1 MYFYMFLFAFCVGIL
16 ILNNDIKKDQKKYLE
31 IATLFVLCIV
41 SGTRY
46 NLGGSD
52 YSVYKTTFDSLPTL
66 RVFFADF
73 AHLHE
78 HYFTFGFETGYLFL
92 NSLVKTIGMNFYGF
106 TLIHSVIFYV
116 CLYIGLKRYVDNLNL
131 LIIVFLYKLFF
142 YNTFLSMRQSITI
155 AIFLIAMH
163 YIEEKK
169 PVKYFALCTVAV
181 FFHTAALILFPV
193 YFIRKI
199 TLSKDKMILANVIFI
214 PTILISFLNVPIM
227 KLFSFA
233 ISLSGNPVIVM
244 KANNLISAAAA
255 SPIGIF
261 HTLEYLMIMTLI
273 IYNYEK
279 IINIDEHAEFILKLF
294 MILLPVFTLFRGYEI
309 LTRIK
314 DYFTFSYGIILGYL
328 CLIDNREYRVL
339 FQLGTIIVCAY
350 GFFRFITLFGSGCL
364 MPYESYITKGI
375 SIFGN

>member
-1 MYFYMFLFAFCVGIL
+1 MEH
-16 ILNNDIKKDQKKYLE
+16 KKYLE
-31 IATLFVLCIV
+31 IATLIILCFV

-52 YSVYKTTFDSLPTL
+52 YSVYKATFDSLPTL
-66 RVFFADF
+66 SVFFADF

-78 HYFTFGFETGYLFL
+78 HYLTFGFETGYLLL
-92 NSLVKTIGMNFYGF
+92 NSLIKTIGLNFYGF
-106 TLIHSVIFYV
+106 TLIHSVIFYI
-116 CLYIGLKRYVDNLNL
+116 CFYIGIKRYAFNLNL
-131 LIIVFLYKLFF
+131 LIIVFLYKMFF
-142 YNTFLSMRQSITI
+142 YNTFISMRQSITI

-163 YIEEKK
+163 YIEDKK
-169 PVKYFALCTVAV
+169 PVKYFVLCTIAV

-199 TLSKDKMILANVIFI
+199 TLTKNTILKANIIFI
-214 PTILISFLNVPIM
+214 PSILISLLNVPTM

-233 ISLSGNPVIVM
+233 IGLAGNPIIAT
-244 KANNLISAAAA
+244 KANSLIATAAG

-261 HTLEYLMIMTLI
+261 HTLEYLLLMLFV
-273 IYNYEK
+273 IYYYEK

-294 MILLPVFTLFRGYEI
+294 MILLPIFTLFRGYEI

-314 DYFTFSYGIILGYL
+314 DYFTLSYGIILGYL
-328 CLIDNREYRVL
+328 CMTDNAKHRYL
-339 FQLGTIIVCAY
+339 FQIGTIIVCAF

-364 MPYESYITKGI
+364 MPYESYITMGI

>member
-1 MYFYMFLFAFCVGIL
+1 LYFYIFLFAFCIGIL
-16 ILNNDIKKDQKKYLE
+16 ILNNDIKKEQKKYLE
-31 IATLFVLCIV
+31 IATLFVLCVV

-46 NLGGSD
+46 NLGGD
-52 YSVYKTTFDSLPTL
+52 YGVYKVVFDSLPTL
-66 RVFFADF
+66 KVFFADF

-78 HYFTFGFETGYLFL
+78 HYVTFGFETGYLLL

-106 TLIHSVIFYV
+106 TLIHSVIFYI
-116 CLYIGLKRYVDNLNL
+116 CLYIGLKRYANNLNL

-142 YNTFLSMRQSITI
+142 YNTFISMRQSITI

-169 PVKYFALCTVAV
+169 PAKYFALCTLAV

-193 YFIRKI
+193 YFIRRIK
-199 TLSKDKMILANVIFI
+199 LSKDKMILANVIFV
-214 PTILISFLNVPIM
+214 PTILISLLNVPIM

-233 ISLSGNPVIVM
+233 IALSGNPIIVM
-244 KANNLISAAAA
+244 KANNLISVAAA

-261 HTLEYLMIMTLI
+261 HTLEYLLLMVFV

-279 IINIDEHAEFILKLF
+279 IIKIDEHAEFILKLF
-294 MILLPVFTLFRGYEI
+294 LILLPIFTLFRGYEI

-328 CLIDNREYRVL
+328 CLMDNRKYRLL
-339 FQLGTIIVCAY
+339 FQIGTIIVCAY
-350 GFFRFITLFGSGCL
+350 GFFRFIILFGSGGL
-364 MPYESYITKGI
+364 MPYESYITRGI